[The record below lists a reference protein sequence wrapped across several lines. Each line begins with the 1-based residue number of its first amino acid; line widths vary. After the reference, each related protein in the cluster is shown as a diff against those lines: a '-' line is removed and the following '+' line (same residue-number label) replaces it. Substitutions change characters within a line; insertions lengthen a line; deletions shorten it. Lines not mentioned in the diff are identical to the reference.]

1 MLRAIADI
9 ARHHGE
15 DLSTL
20 EARLACV
27 EVFALGASG
36 GTRRTDVGYYASRAL
51 INRIAADATG
61 IFLERGVANLSAPVV
76 SSLVTEIAARFGI
89 VVSERSAASALP
101 VLGAVGGATVN
112 VIFMNHFQRVARGH
126 FAIRRLERQYGP
138 SVVRQ
143 LYNTHATSRRSD
155 REVNS
160 FPMDAKA
167 SAVSGTGIP
176 ATPPPANPA
185 IDPRLAGL
193 RRMRLIATLLL
204 VAMTIVF
211 IATSV
216 VKLDWPWIPYLR
228 AFSEAAMVGACADWF
243 AIVALFR
250 RPFGLPIPHTGIV
263 PNNKDRIGGALG
275 RFITNNFLTASAM
288 NERLARIDVLGS
300 LGRWISEPSNAKRL
314 GEYAA
319 VLLPRVASSL
329 PAQQLGESVGNLAR
343 QALETIPAAP
353 VASGLLRIIWAHGEA
368 QALIAQLIEYSE
380 TWLNENKDY
389 LTRKISQQSSGWIPK
404 WIDKM
409 IAEKVL
415 NGVLST
421 LGEMRNPRHPW
432 RIEMRKGVQRL
443 IDDLATDP
451 QMRARAEGIKAELL
465 ASPLLMQQAKTL
477 WTEIE
482 SGLNS
487 ALPANSETIAQT
499 CEQGLRSIGA
509 WLLEDEERKASLNG
523 RVLAVT
529 QQFLLLY
536 RFEIG
541 GYIERVV
548 HDWDTTTLVDRLE
561 LQVGKDLQYIR
572 INGTLVG
579 GLVGLLIFI
588 ASKWLAML

>member
-1 MLRAIADI
+1 
-9 ARHHGE
+9 
-15 DLSTL
+15 
-20 EARLACV
+20 
-27 EVFALGASG
+27 
-36 GTRRTDVGYYASRAL
+36 
-51 INRIAADATG
+51 
-61 IFLERGVANLSAPVV
+61 
-76 SSLVTEIAARFGI
+76 
-89 VVSERSAASALP
+89 
-101 VLGAVGGATVN
+101 
-112 VIFMNHFQRVARGH
+112 
-126 FAIRRLERQYGP
+126 
-138 SVVRQ
+138 
-143 LYNTHATSRRSD
+143 
-155 REVNS
+155 
-160 FPMDAKA
+160 MDAKA
-167 SAVSGTGIP
+167 SAVSGTGLP
-176 ATPPPANPA
+176 ATPPPARTA
-185 IDPRLAGL
+185 IDPRVAGL

-204 VAMTIVF
+204 ASMAIVF

-216 VKLDWPWIPYLR
+216 VKLDWSWIPYVR

-275 RFITNNFLTASAM
+275 RFITNHFLTASAM
-288 NERLARIDVLGS
+288 NERFARIDVLGA
-300 LGRWISEPSNAKRL
+300 LGRWISEPSNAKRM

-329 PAQQLGESVGNLAR
+329 PAQHLGESVGNLTR
-343 QALETIPAAP
+343 QVLETIPAAP
-353 VASGLLRIIWAHGEA
+353 VASGLLKVIWAQGEA
-368 QALIAQLIEYSE
+368 QALISQAIEYSE
-380 TWLNENKDY
+380 SWLDDNKDY
-389 LTRKISQQSSGWIPK
+389 LTSRIARQSSSRIPK
-404 WIDKM
+404 WIDKI

-432 RIEMRKGVQRL
+432 RIEMRKGVQKL

-451 QMRARAEGIKAELL
+451 QMRARAESIKAELL
-465 ASPLLMQQAKTL
+465 ACPLLIQQAKTL
-477 WTEIE
+477 WAEIE

-487 ALPANSETIAQT
+487 ALPANSEAIAQT

-548 HDWDTTTLVDRLE
+548 HDWDTATLVDRLE
-561 LQVGKDLQYIR
+561 LQVGKDLQFIR

-588 ASKWLAML
+588 ASKWLALL

>member
-1 MLRAIADI
+1 
-9 ARHHGE
+9 
-15 DLSTL
+15 
-20 EARLACV
+20 
-27 EVFALGASG
+27 
-36 GTRRTDVGYYASRAL
+36 
-51 INRIAADATG
+51 
-61 IFLERGVANLSAPVV
+61 
-76 SSLVTEIAARFGI
+76 
-89 VVSERSAASALP
+89 
-101 VLGAVGGATVN
+101 
-112 VIFMNHFQRVARGH
+112 
-126 FAIRRLERQYGP
+126 
-138 SVVRQ
+138 
-143 LYNTHATSRRSD
+143 
-155 REVNS
+155 
-160 FPMDAKA
+160 MDAKA
-167 SAVSGTGIP
+167 SGVSGTGIP
-176 ATPPPANPA
+176 TTPAPAKPA

-204 VAMTIVF
+204 AAMTVVF
-211 IATSV
+211 IATSL

-288 NERLARIDVLGS
+288 NERLARVDVVGS

-329 PAQQLGESVGNLAR
+329 PAQQVGETVGNLAR

-353 VASGLLRIIWAHGEA
+353 LASRVLRIVWAQGEA
-368 QALIAQLIEYSE
+368 QALIANAVELSE
-380 TWLNENKDY
+380 TWLVGNKDY
-389 LTRKISQQSSGWIPK
+389 LTRQISQQSSSWIPK

-415 NGVLST
+415 NGLLST

-432 RIEMRKGVQRL
+432 RIELRKAVEKL
-443 IDDLATDP
+443 IDDLASDP

-465 ASPLLMQQAKTL
+465 ASPLLIQQAKTL
-477 WTEIE
+477 WADIE

-487 ALPANSETIAQT
+487 TLPAHSETIAQT

-509 WLLEDEERKASLNG
+509 WLVEDEERKAGLNR

-548 HDWDTTTLVDRLE
+548 HDWDTATLVDRLE

-588 ASKWLAML
+588 ASKWIAMF